1 MGRKK
6 IQITRIMDER
16 NRQVTFTKRKFGL
29 MKKAYELSVLCD
41 CEIALIIFNSS
52 NKLFQYASTDMDKVL
67 LKYTEYNEPHES
79 RTNSDIV
86 EALNKKEHRGCDSPD
101 PDASYV
107 LTPHTEEKYKKI
119 NEEFDNMMRNHKIPT
134 ALPQQN
140 FSMHVAVPVSNPNAM
155 YQPGGPLG
163 SQSLAAATTSLSD
176 SGMLS
181 PPQASLHRNV
191 ASSGG
196 PQRPTSAGNPGNGFV
211 NPRGSPGLLSAPSGN
226 GLGKVMPTKSPPP
239 PGGNMGM
246 GNRKPDLRV
255 VIPPSS
261 KGMMPPLNTQRISS
275 SQSNQPL
282 ATPVVSVTTPSLP
295 PQGLVYSGMPTSY
308 NPAGES
314 GLAPPHTENNHL
326 SCDCLFY
333 TQAPA
338 LFSVALSNVSEFSL
352 CVTAFV
358 FAEYSLSSAEIAS
371 LQGFSSP
378 GLSLGSMSAWQ
389 QHQLGQ
395 AALNS
400 LVGGGHLSQG
410 SNLSI
415 NTSQSINIK
424 SEPISPP
431 RERVTPSSFAPQQP
445 QQGSSRQEVLGR
457 SPADSLSSSCSSY
470 DGSDREDHRPDF
482 HSPLGLTRP
491 PAGSEGRESPSVKRL
506 RMDTWVT

>member
-155 YQPGGPLG
+155 YQQGGPLG
-163 SQSLAAATTSLSD
+163 SQALASATASLSD

-181 PPQASLHRNV
+181 LPQASLHRNV
-191 ASSGG
+191 GSSGG
-196 PQRPTSAGNPGNGFV
+196 PQRPTSAGVILDTTDLSVPSVVGSSPAGNGFV
-211 NPRGSPGLLSAPSGN
+211 NPRGSPGVLSTPSGN

-246 GNRKPDLRV
+246 GSRKPDLRV

-261 KGMMPPLNTQRISS
+261 KGMMPPLSEEEEMDLNTQRISS
-275 SQSNQPL
+275 SQSTQQL

-308 NPAGES
+308 NPA
-314 GLAPPHTENNHL
+314 
-326 SCDCLFY
+326 
-333 TQAPA
+333 
-338 LFSVALSNVSEFSL
+338 EF
-352 CVTAFV
+352 
-358 FAEYSLSSAEIAS
+358 SLSSAEISS

-400 LVGGGHLSQG
+400 LVGGGHLPQG

-431 RERVTPSSFAPQQP
+431 RERVTPSGFPPQHP

-482 HSPLGLTRP
+482 HSPLGLGRP
-491 PAGSEGRESPSVKRL
+491 PAGSEDRESPSVKRL